1 MAINH
6 QGKIITLWSVFLLG
20 TLFHTQL
27 GLMPLFHGINIA
39 HTEPTAVNMDLIL
52 WLMLG
57 FFVLPMFAVIATGFT
72 DDKRYRL
79 AHFSLTVI
87 YSVLNFLHLA
97 LDLMVQPIVWSQIAL
112 MAILFAIGLLLNLVA
127 FQWLQE
133 RGRVQRQRHME
144 THRGLHIS
152 ADRADT

>member
-1 MAINH
+1 MAINQ

-39 HTEPTAVNMDLIL
+39 HTEPAATNMDLIL

-57 FFVLPMFAVIATGFT
+57 FFVLPMVAIAATAFT
-72 DDKRYRL
+72 DAHRYRL
-79 AHFSLTVI
+79 GHFCLTLI

-97 LDLMVQPIVWSQIAL
+97 LDLMVQPIVWSQITL
-112 MAILFAIGLLLNLVA
+112 MAILFAIGLLLNMVA
-127 FQWLQE
+127 FQWLRE
-133 RGRVQRQRHME
+133 RGLSRKHRHLEM
-144 THRGLHIS
+144 HQ
-152 ADRADT
+152 

>member
-6 QGKIITLWSVFLLG
+6 QSKIITLWSVFLLG

-39 HTEPTAVNMDLIL
+39 NVSPTNMDLIL

-57 FFVLPMFAVIATGFT
+57 FFSLPMLAMIATGFT
-72 DDKRYRL
+72 DTQRYRM
-79 AHFSLTVI
+79 AHFGLTLI

-97 LDLMVQPIVWSQIAL
+97 LDLMVQPIVWSQITL
-112 MAILFAIGLLLNLVA
+112 MAILFAIGILLNVVA
-127 FQWLQE
+127 FEWLRE
-133 RGRVQRQRHME
+133 RGHNRKHRHLE
-144 THRGLHIS
+144 IYQ
-152 ADRADT
+152 

>member
-1 MAINH
+1 MAINQ

-39 HTEPTAVNMDLIL
+39 HTEPVNMDLIL

-57 FFVLPMFAVIATGFT
+57 FFVLPMVAIVATAFT
-72 DDKRYRL
+72 DAHRYRM
-79 AHFSLTVI
+79 AHFGLTTI
-87 YSVLNFLHLA
+87 YSALNFLHLA
-97 LDLMVQPIVWSQIAL
+97 LDLMVQPIFWSQITL
-112 MAILFAIGLLLNLVA
+112 MAILFAIGLLLNVVA

-133 RGRVQRQRHME
+133 RGRVQRRRHME
-144 THRGLHIS
+144 MHRGLHIN

>member
-1 MAINH
+1 MAINQ

-57 FFVLPMFAVIATGFT
+57 FFVLPMFAAISTGFT
-72 DDKRYRL
+72 DAHRYRL
-79 AHFSLTVI
+79 AHFGLTLI

-127 FQWLQE
+127 FQWLRE
-133 RGRVQRQRHME
+133 R
-144 THRGLHIS
+144 
-152 ADRADT
+152 DRNPKRRNLEIYQ

>member
-39 HTEPTAVNMDLIL
+39 HTEPGATNMDLIL
-52 WLMLG
+52 WLMSG
-57 FFVLPMFAVIATGFT
+57 FFALPMFAAIATGFT
-72 DDKRYRL
+72 DTHRYRM
-79 AHFSLTVI
+79 AHFGLTLI

-127 FQWLQE
+127 FQWLRE
-133 RGRVQRQRHME
+133 RSH
-144 THRGLHIS
+144 
-152 ADRADT
+152 DRKRRNLEIYQ